1 MNIRAIRGAICLT
14 EDSVEQMISAVPD
27 LLTQMFNRNGLS
39 SEDLISV
46 LLTCTPD
53 LVSGF
58 PATAARSLGWKD
70 VPLMCA
76 VEMNV
81 SGSLPKV
88 VRAMMHV
95 HSSVPRSGINHVYL
109 RGAEA
114 LRLDIAQ

>member
-1 MNIRAIRGAICLT
+1 MY
-14 EDSVEQMISAVPD
+14 
-27 LLTQMFNRNGLS
+27 
-39 SEDLISV
+39 
-46 LLTCTPD
+46 
-53 LVSGF
+53 
-58 PATAARSLGWKD
+58 
-70 VPLMCA
+70 LMCA